1 MTAGGRGGGGGGG
14 GGGGVVMAAEVAK
27 LKPNSDVVLSCLK
40 STNLSERVT
49 H

>member
-14 GGGGVVMAAEVAK
+14 GGVVVAAEVAK
-27 LKPNSDVVLSCLK
+27 LKPNSDVALSCLK
-40 STNLSERVT
+40 PTNLSERAT